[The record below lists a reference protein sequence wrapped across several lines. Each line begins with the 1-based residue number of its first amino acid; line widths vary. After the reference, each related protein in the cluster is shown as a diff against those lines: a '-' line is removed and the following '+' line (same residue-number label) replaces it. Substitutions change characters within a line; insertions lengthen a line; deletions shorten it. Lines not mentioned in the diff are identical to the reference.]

1 MPFFGPLQL
10 SAPTSGGDPRLT
22 AFMQSLRGQGAQTIT
37 SYPGPGGTGVSALGY
52 TAPGAAL
59 TGAGPLNLSP
69 FLEGAGGVPTGAGGG
84 PGESLTG
91 MISAQQAA
99 QGFGGQGGRP
109 SVACFPA
116 SMQVLLADGTPKSI
130 ADIRPEDILSSW
142 DEAQG
147 GTARLARVV
156 KVTAS
161 SPVEDL
167 RSIDGLIV
175 SDWHRLAGDGKWVRA
190 IYVKPGD
197 KLWTTDGL
205 HEVQHVV
212 SPLPAEPVWNL
223 SVEPT
228 HTFYV
233 WDGERAWLVHN
244 DAGGAGT
251 GAGAGADA
259 AAEGDVGLAAESG
272 IGLAGP
278 TGGPATGSDGDG
290 DVGLAAEEGMALA
303 GPPAATATT
312 GDPEGPNIPVD
323 PNLNPATRAMLAD
336 PKLTLETAWRS
347 ALPAPEQGLVKTN
360 IAPEGSLLASLAG
373 RGIGSIAGQF
383 IGGPIG
389 SFIGGQL
396 GGHLGG
402 KVGTALSLSQAA
414 NIAGPF
420 GGFGPSDAAPSG
432 PAGPSGPLGG
442 GVGGPSK

>member
-10 SAPTSGGDPRLT
+10 SQPTSGGDPRLT

-37 SYPGPGGTGVSALGY
+37 SYPGPGGTGVSAVGY
-52 TAPGAAL
+52 TAPGSAL
-59 TGAGPLNLSP
+59 TGPSPLNLDP

-84 PGESLTG
+84 TGESLTG
-91 MISAQQAA
+91 VLSAQQAA
-99 QGFGGQGGRP
+99 MGVGGQGG
-109 SVACFPA
+109 VAACFPA

-130 ADIRPEDILSSW
+130 ADIRPEDILWSW

-167 RSIDGLIV
+167 RSIDGLVV

-205 HEVQHVV
+205 HEVQRVV

-244 DAGGAGT
+244 DGGGA
-251 GAGAGADA
+251 GAGAGADSSP
-259 AAEGDVGLAAESG
+259 EG
-272 IGLAGP
+272 IGTDIGP
-278 TGGPATGSDGDG
+278 LGSEGSPEGIGTNIGPSGDP
-290 DVGLAAEEGMALA
+290 EGIGTNISPL
-303 GPPAATATT
+303 GPEA
-312 GDPEGPNIPVD
+312 DPEGPNIPVD
-323 PNLNPATRAMLAD
+323 PNLNPATRAMLGD

-420 GGFGPSDAAPSG
+420 GGFGPSDAAPTG
-432 PAGPSGPLGG
+432 PAGPTGPLGG